1 MTYQFHPIPTSF
13 ALIPGVVT
21 CGAATA
27 KAVDMAAARW
37 KKDAT
42 LKRAQAAE
50 IFQKNSKRSIG
61 KRRRMTINLLRCVHL
76 KWITLIQVESRL
88 EDGSRE
94 PKLSLYHSDPKLAE

>member
-1 MTYQFHPIPTSF
+1 MRDSRGDIPIPTRF

-21 CGAATA
+21 CGAAA

-42 LKRAQAAE
+42 LKRAQAAK

-61 KRRRMTINLLRCVHL
+61 KRRMTKNLLRCVHL
-76 KWITLIQVESRL
+76 NS
-88 EDGSRE
+88 G
-94 PKLSLYHSDPKLAE
+94 